1 MNDGSVIV
9 NSSQFALTIER
20 LCYQLIENHGD
31 FQNSCIIGIQPR
43 GTLLANRIVSVLK
56 RISNIN
62 DLLYG
67 KLDITFYRDDYRART
82 KPLSASVTE
91 MDFIIEGKKVILID
105 DVLYTGRTISA
116 ALNSLLHY
124 GRPNMV
130 ELLVLV
136 DRRFNRELPVQSN
149 YTGITID
156 ALAQEYVKVEW
167 VEEHGIDQILFYSG
181 KS

>member
-9 NSSQFALTIER
+9 NSSRFALTIER
-20 LCYQLIENHGD
+20 LCYELIENHGD
-31 FQNSCIIGIQPR
+31 FQDSCIIGIQPR
-43 GTLLANRIVSVLK
+43 GTLLANRIVEVLK
-56 RISNIN
+56 KIN
-62 DLLYG
+62 GINTILYG
-67 KLDITFYRDDYRART
+67 KLDITFYRDDYRARS
-82 KPLSASVTE
+82 KPLAASVTE
-91 MDFIIEGKKVILID
+91 MDFIVEGKKVILID

-124 GRPNMV
+124 GRPSKV

-136 DRRFNRELPVQSN
+136 DRRFNRELPVQSD

-156 ALAQEYVKVEW
+156 ALAKEYVKVEW
-167 VEEHGIDQILFYSG
+167 KEEHGIDQILFFSG

>member
-9 NSSQFALTIER
+9 NSSRFALTIER
-20 LCYQLIENHGD
+20 LCYELIENHGD

-43 GTLLANRIVSVLK
+43 GTLLANRIVEVLK
-56 RISNIN
+56 RISPIN
-62 DLLYG
+62 SLLYG
-67 KLDITFYRDDYRART
+67 KLDITFYRDDYRARS
-82 KPLSASVTE
+82 KPLAASVTE

-124 GRPNMV
+124 GRPSMV

-136 DRRFNRELPVQSN
+136 DRRFNRELPVQSD

-156 ALAQEYVKVEW
+156 ALTKEYVKVEW
-167 VEEHGIDQILFYSG
+167 KEEHGIDQILFFSG